1 MAILKSAFKW
11 LLILAG
17 FVASLQAFARS
28 EANDIHL
35 SFQERVLTA
44 YALKAYKASPT
55 EQAQIYSRAYK
66 YIETMANTPE
76 TTVTVAN
83 FNEFLK
89 KFRGEWPNSGD
100 LETDLQRI
108 ESQPFKPVVNY
119 KSHSPRIQ
127 RQIDQY
133 LHAHVKFLKQF
144 SSSNLQG
151 LEGLP
156 FGRIR
161 QTLEEHAEKQLA
173 EFDSI
178 GTKIANTSFDTIPD
192 PQDRVRLRILFDQ
205 YYTLQPLSTKKYIIS
220 EMLGRKMNLSEN
232 DKFEVMV
239 QNSGPQFQK
248 LLQVI
253 IRQNGIPEKLKAN
266 FKALEDSAK
275 PVPWW
280 QVEKL
285 LQKDKDNFKFTYF
298 EHKPLGVGTMAQV
311 HRAKI
316 MINGQRQD
324 VVVRFLK
331 PNIEQRVNEDHAIL
345 TKVAAQVDNDPEY
358 RRLKGPMLSP
368 LMDDISKTVREE
380 LDLKATMDRQ
390 ILAKTTYDKTIL
402 LKTPNFKSDLQFYVP
417 RIFGVE
423 KNSQLMIQELVIGRS
438 LDKESRFYAES
449 APGLKKA
456 VIEEVAK
463 LWINEVIFDSGF
475 YHSDLHQGNF
485 LVQVAE
491 PKVQVTLLDFGMGGT
506 IDQKTQQQLLLLGV
520 ALEVQKPDL
529 ITDVY
534 WSLSDQAN
542 NQLSR
547 KEFLA
552 KVEQRLKGL
561 HQKKQTENMFE
572 WTGWASNQGLRLP
585 YDFINM
591 NRGLLIIMKS
601 LEDAGSDLSFE
612 SIAKSLALKNP
623 SKVLA
628 ALSLNAYVKWADLV
642 KLGWSSGQTKSEE
655 KLGLK
660 PLPVLRCE
668 RAFAL

>member
-1 MAILKSAFKW
+1 MKW
-11 LLILAG
+11 FLILIIG
-17 FVASLQAFARS
+17 LITSLQVFARS
-28 EANDIHL
+28 EANEVHL

-44 YALKAYKASPT
+44 YALKAYKATPT
-55 EQAQIYSRAYK
+55 EQAQIYARAYK
-66 YIETMANTPE
+66 YIETLASTPG
-76 TTVTVAN
+76 TTVAVSN

-89 KFRGEWPNSGD
+89 KFRGEWPSSGD
-100 LETDLQRI
+100 LDIDLQRI
-108 ESQPFKPVVNY
+108 ESEPFKPVVLY
-119 KSHSPRIQ
+119 KSASPRVQ

-133 LHAHVKFLKQF
+133 LNAHLKFFKQL
-144 SSSNLQG
+144 SSSNLQS

-156 FGRIR
+156 FDRIK

-178 GTKIANTSFDTIPD
+178 GTKIANTSFDAIPD

-205 YYTLQPLSTKKYIIS
+205 YYALQPLSTKKYIIS

-232 DKFEVMV
+232 EKFEVMV

-275 PVPWW
+275 AVPWW

-285 LQKDKDNFKFTYF
+285 LQNEKDNFKFTYF
-298 EHKPLGVGTMAQV
+298 ERKPIGVGTMAQV
-311 HRAKI
+311 HRAK
-316 MINGQRQD
+316 MTINGHRQD

-331 PNIEQRVNEDHAIL
+331 PNIEHRVNEDHTIL

-358 RRLKGPMLSP
+358 RRLNGPMMSP

-380 LDLKATMDRQ
+380 LDMKATMDRQ
-390 ILAKTTYDKTIL
+390 IQAKTTYDKMVL
-402 LKTPNFKSDLQFYVP
+402 LKTPNFKSDVQFYVP
-417 RIFGVE
+417 KIFGAE
-423 KNSQLMIQELVIGRS
+423 KKSQLMIQELVIGRS
-438 LDKESRFYAES
+438 LDKEARFYSEI
-449 APGLKKA
+449 APDLKKA

-463 LWINEVIFDSGF
+463 LWINEVIFGSGF

-485 LVQVAE
+485 LVQVTE

-506 IDQKTQQQLLLLGV
+506 IDKKAQQQLLLLGV
-520 ALEVQKPDL
+520 ALQVQKADL

-534 WSLSDQAN
+534 WNLSDQAN

-547 KEFLA
+547 KEFTA

-601 LEDAGSDLSFE
+601 LEDAGSNLNFE

-628 ALSLNAYVKWADLV
+628 ALNSNAYVKWADLV
-642 KLGWSSGQTKSEE
+642 KLGWSAGQTKSEE
-655 KLGLK
+655 KTGIK